1 MAFATSSSRRARY
14 ALVNPVWSFEGSTY
28 FGCPD
33 AHFPLELLSAREFLR
48 AAGHEVKLVDAWMEG
63 LAPAEVSTRLED
75 FRPDFLVL
83 PTAPSYLFWRCPQ
96 PELRV
101 PQQWITALRPA
112 LSAEAK
118 VVIIGPHGS
127 VTPLATLEKTGAD
140 ALLRG
145 EPDQTLPQLATLP
158 WEMIPGC
165 VWRET
170 SGAVH
175 TTPGLGAT
183 DMRLVPTLD
192 YSDYPVERH
201 HHLHHIFPGNGAD
214 HLHHGAE
221 VEFARGCPY
230 ACTFCNKTLFR
241 NKYRERELPAV
252 LAEIDQ
258 LIARGVDYIY
268 FIDEIF
274 GVGKQV
280 RTLLEELARRPV
292 SIGFQTRIDLWDEA
306 SIDLLGR
313 AHCVSFECGIESIT
327 DEGRDAMNKNCRITT
342 DRITEL
348 LIYAK
353 GRIPWVQANLI
364 KVPEDD
370 PALVAAW
377 QANLKAHGV
386 WVSEPVP
393 MFPFPGSPEYVTTF
407 GAQPDEQAWER
418 AHEHYLQLFADKG
431 WSDIQAAQP
440 LTLAELES
448 RAEPAAELAC
458 ASC

>member
-1 MAFATSSSRRARY
+1 MRF
-14 ALVNPVWSFEGSTY
+14 ALVNPAWSFGGSTY
-28 FGCPD
+28 FGCAEP
-33 AHFPLELLSAREFLR
+33 HFPLELLSAREFLR
-48 AAGHEVKLVDAWMEG
+48 AEGHDVLLVDAWMSG
-63 LAPAEVSTRLED
+63 LTPEEVRAKLDNFEE
-75 FRPDFLVL
+75 DFLVM

-101 PQQWITALRPA
+101 PQQWIAALNRR
-112 LSAEAK
+112 SQK
-118 VVIIGPHGS
+118 VLIGPHGS
-127 VTPLATLEKTGAD
+127 VTPLATLRKTGAD
-140 ALLRG
+140 IVLRG
-145 EPDQTLPQLATLP
+145 EPDQTLPQLATTP
-158 WEMIPGC
+158 REMIPGC
-165 VWRET
+165 CWISEDGV
-170 SGAVH
+170 AH

-183 DMRLVPTLD
+183 DMRAVGTLD

-201 HHLHHIFPGNGAD
+201 SHLHHIFPGNGAD
-214 HLHHGAE
+214 HLKRGAE

-230 ACTFCNKTLFR
+230 SCTFCNKTLFR
-241 NKYRERELPAV
+241 NKYRERRLEAV

-280 RTLLEELARRPV
+280 RQLLEEIAKRPV
-292 SIGFQTRIDLWDEA
+292 SIGFQTRIDLWDEE
-306 SIDLLGR
+306 SLELLAR

-327 DEGRDAMNKNCRITT
+327 DEGRDAMNKNCRIST
-342 DRITEL
+342 DRIAEL
-348 LIYAK
+348 LIYARQ
-353 GRIPWVQANLI
+353 RIPWVQANLI

-370 PALVAAW
+370 PEQVAAW
-377 QANLKAHGV
+377 QNHLKAHGV

-418 AHEHYLQLFADKG
+418 AHNFYLQLFANRG
-431 WSDIQAAQP
+431 WSDIQDQQP
-440 LTLAELES
+440 LSLQELES
-448 RAEPAAELAC
+448 SSDLDKELAC

>member
-1 MAFATSSSRRARY
+1 MRY
-14 ALVNPVWSFEGSTY
+14 ALVNPRWSFEGSTY

-33 AHFPLELLSAREFLR
+33 AHFPLELLSARELLR
-48 AAGHEVKLVDAWMEG
+48 CAGHEVLLVDALMEE
-63 LAPAEVSTRLED
+63 LTPEQVSERLDAFGE
-75 FRPDFLVL
+75 DFLVV

-96 PELRV
+96 PELRI
-101 PQQWITALRPA
+101 PRQWIAALART
-112 LSAEAK
+112 ST
-118 VVIIGPHGS
+118 VVVIGPHGS
-127 VTPLATLEKTGAD
+127 VTPQATLEKTGAD
-140 ALLRG
+140 IVLRG
-145 EPDQTLPQLATLP
+145 EPDQTLPQLASLP
-158 WEMIPGC
+158 WEMIAGC
-165 VWRET
+165 CWRDPAT
-170 SGAVH
+170 GSFRSA
-175 TTPGLGAT
+175 PGLGVV
-183 DMRLVPTLD
+183 DMHAVTTLD

-201 HHLHHIFPGNGAD
+201 THLHHVFTGNGAD
-214 HLHHGAE
+214 HLRRGAE

-241 NKYRERELPAV
+241 NKYRERRLDAV

-280 RTLLEELARRPV
+280 RILLEEIAKRPV

-306 SIDLLGR
+306 SIDLLAR

-342 DRITEL
+342 DRITDL
-348 LIYAK
+348 LVYARQ
-353 GRIPWVQANLI
+353 RIPWVQANLI

-370 PALVAAW
+370 PAQVAAW
-377 QANLKAHGV
+377 QQNLKAHNV

-418 AHEHYLQLFADKG
+418 AHAHYLSMFEDKG
-431 WSDIQAAQP
+431 WSDIQEQAP
-440 LTLAELES
+440 RTLAELEAPS
-448 RAEPAAELAC
+448 QELAC